1 MHEAVQMSSQL
12 PQNIFAA
19 ASATEEDSTST
30 AKTAATAMAAV
41 GEFAPEG
48 MLVVSVLLIV
58 WVKQS

>member
-1 MHEAVQMSSQL
+1 MSSQL